1 MKGFVILV
9 IVLIIGFIIY
19 AAGRKQEIEK
29 QNSAKKP
36 PVVQKTE
43 KPSTSA
49 KPSAPAKPS
58 TSAKPSAPA
67 KPSTTTKTSN
77 SDKPANTGGIGQEI
91 TDTINYGTGYTQ
103 VKAGNNA
110 KNKIQNIQQQQN
122 QRHQKALEE

>member
-29 QNSAKKP
+29 QNNAKKP
-36 PVVQKTE
+36 AAVQNVE
-43 KPSTSA
+43 KPA
-49 KPSAPAKPS
+49 APAKQS
-58 TSAKPSAPA
+58 
-67 KPSTTTKTSN
+67 KTEQVS
-77 SDKPANTGGIGQEI
+77 QEVQ
-91 TDTINYGTGYTQ
+91 DTINYGTGYTQ

>member
-36 PVVQKTE
+36 PVVQNVE
-43 KPSTSA
+43 KPA
-49 KPSAPAKPS
+49 APAKP
-58 TSAKPSAPA
+58 AAPE
-67 KPSTTTKTSN
+67 KTSKTEQV
-77 SDKPANTGGIGQEI
+77 SQEVQGV
-91 TDTINYGTGYTQ
+91 INYGTGYTQ

-110 KNKIQNIQQQQN
+110 KSKIQNIQQQQN

>member
-36 PVVQKTE
+36 PVVQKVE
-43 KPSTSA
+43 KPA
-49 KPSAPAKPS
+49 APAKPS
-58 TSAKPSAPA
+58 
-67 KPSTTTKTSN
+67 KTEQVS
-77 SDKPANTGGIGQEI
+77 QEVQGV
-91 TDTINYGTGYTQ
+91 INYGTGYTQ

-122 QRHQKALEE
+122 QRQQKALEE

>member
-36 PVVQKTE
+36 PVVQNVE
-43 KPSTSA
+43 KPA
-49 KPSAPAKPS
+49 APEAPAKPS
-58 TSAKPSAPA
+58 
-67 KPSTTTKTSN
+67 KTEQVS
-77 SDKPANTGGIGQEI
+77 QEVQGVM
-91 TDTINYGTGYTQ
+91 NYGTGYMQ
-103 VKAGNNA
+103 VKTGNNA

>member
-36 PVVQKTE
+36 PVVQKVE
-43 KPSTSA
+43 KPA
-49 KPSAPAKPS
+49 APAKQS
-58 TSAKPSAPA
+58 
-67 KPSTTTKTSN
+67 KTEQVS
-77 SDKPANTGGIGQEI
+77 QEVQGVM
-91 TDTINYGTGYTQ
+91 NYGTGYTQ

-110 KNKIQNIQQQQN
+110 KSKIQNIQQQQN

>member
-36 PVVQKTE
+36 PVNHMVQGSAPQQNIAK
-43 KPSTSA
+43 KSTA
-49 KPSAPAKPS
+49 QKEHKPSASSKPS
-58 TSAKPSAPA
+58 ND
-67 KPSTTTKTSN
+67 SN
-77 SDKPANTGGIGQEI
+77 SGGISKEI

-122 QRHQKALEE
+122 QRHQKALGD

>member
-29 QNSAKKP
+29 QNNAKKP
-36 PVVQKTE
+36 AAVQRVE
-43 KPSTSA
+43 RPA
-49 KPSAPAKPS
+49 QPSASVQPAQPAPPS
-58 TSAKPSAPA
+58 KA
-67 KPSTTTKTSN
+67 
-77 SDKPANTGGIGQEI
+77 GQMKQEVQ
-91 TDTINYGTGYTQ
+91 DTISYGTGYTQ

-110 KNKIQNIQQQQN
+110 KSKIQNIQEQQN

>member
-29 QNSAKKP
+29 QENAKKP
-36 PVVQKTE
+36 PVVQKVE
-43 KPSTSA
+43 KPA
-49 KPSAPAKPS
+49 APAKPS
-58 TSAKPSAPA
+58 
-67 KPSTTTKTSN
+67 KTEQVS
-77 SDKPANTGGIGQEI
+77 QEVQGV
-91 TDTINYGTGYTQ
+91 INYGTGYTQ

-122 QRHQKALEE
+122 QRQQKALEE

>member
-36 PVVQKTE
+36 PVVQKVE
-43 KPSTSA
+43 KPA
-49 KPSAPAKPS
+49 APAAPAKQS
-58 TSAKPSAPA
+58 
-67 KPSTTTKTSN
+67 KTAQVS
-77 SDKPANTGGIGQEI
+77 QEVQGVM
-91 TDTINYGTGYTQ
+91 NYGTGYTQ

-110 KNKIQNIQQQQN
+110 KSKIQNIQQQQN

>member
-29 QNSAKKP
+29 QNNAKKP
-36 PVVQKTE
+36 AAVQKVE
-43 KPSTSA
+43 KPA
-49 KPSAPAKPS
+49 APAKPS
-58 TSAKPSAPA
+58 
-67 KPSTTTKTSN
+67 KTEQVS
-77 SDKPANTGGIGQEI
+77 QEVQGV
-91 TDTINYGTGYTQ
+91 INYGTGYTQ

-110 KNKIQNIQQQQN
+110 KSKIQNIQEQQN

>member
-29 QNSAKKP
+29 QENAKKP
-36 PVVQKTE
+36 PVVQKVE
-43 KPSTSA
+43 NPA
-49 KPSAPAKPS
+49 APAKPS
-58 TSAKPSAPA
+58 
-67 KPSTTTKTSN
+67 KTEQVS
-77 SDKPANTGGIGQEI
+77 QEVQGV
-91 TDTINYGTGYTQ
+91 INYGTGYTQ

-122 QRHQKALEE
+122 QRQQKALEE